1 MKKYTLAI
9 VVALITMTLTAQD
22 QSIVLKTDFNG
33 DVIEGSVENLIKH
46 INMGKEVRV
55 GWELDF
61 NKDQKGDLQHWI
73 DANFITI
80 IGGHVFNQVDEI
92 YTQLPRTE
100 IPQVS
105 MMPSDWTWTAIIGT
119 NGVLQSRFVIPNL
132 SSLEDEKERMRL
144 EEKCEIRE
152 SIVPTTWVVKN

>member
-1 MKKYTLAI
+1 MKKYSLAI
-9 VVALITMTLTAQD
+9 LVTFITISLIAQN
-22 QSIVLKTDFNG
+22 QNIILKTDYNG
-33 DVIEGSVENLIKH
+33 EVIEGSVENLIEH
-46 INMGKEVRV
+46 INMGKKVRV

-61 NKDQKGDLQHWI
+61 DKDQKGDLQHWI

-92 YTQLPRTE
+92 YTQLPRTA

-119 NGVLQSRFVIPNL
+119 NGVLQSRFVIPGL
-132 SSLEDEKERMRL
+132 SSIEDEKERMRL
-144 EEKCEIRE
+144 EKKCEIRE
-152 SIVPTTWVVKN
+152 NIVPTTWVVKN